1 MSIYFHFNF
10 TPIFPDLTGLFA
22 GGLFAGGHFAS
33 GFLRVVF
40 CERFYASGFIS
51 LTIIVPACPEHDI
64 VESITPKTSFGCLLT
79 KKHLPF
85 YWQVLM
91 QTNLCLL
98 FSKPFHSLFKACSV
112 ERKAPLGGV
121 FQNGSQL
128 VRAFTKEI
136 LN

>member
-1 MSIYFHFNF
+1 MDHPLRNVSIYFHLNF
-10 TPIFPDLTGLFA
+10 TPLFPDLTEL
-22 GGLFAGGHFAS
+22 FAS
-33 GFLRVVF
+33 GVF
-40 CERFYASGFIS
+40 STFAYLEGYTCLVRYS
-51 LTIIVPACPEHDI
+51 LIHHT
-64 VESITPKTSFGCLLT
+64 KTSFGCLLT

-91 QTNLCLL
+91 LTNLCLL

-112 ERKAPLGGV
+112 ERNAPLGGV

-128 VRAFTKEI
+128 VRAFSKEI